1 MGHNER
7 RKSLRHVS
15 SNASMWLTEHALRT
29 TLQTSAMVRTEQRMA
44 EKPVGLIGVVMPD
57 SFPQVPLSALW
68 QYLIV
73 PPCPSG

>member
-1 MGHNER
+1 
-7 RKSLRHVS
+7 
-15 SNASMWLTEHALRT
+15 
-29 TLQTSAMVRTEQRMA
+29 MA